1 MTTPPASRPQL
12 VDLFHRG
19 EWVLLVL
26 ALLVLWWF
34 ARGLAPGADG
44 LAERYART
52 LETFERAQ
60 VHEKWKACA
69 KLTTPADASATPGQ
83 NAIPNAAAGTSDNCI
98 AMRAAFAREQQHS
111 RDLNLHAFKFLA
123 WLGLLGWVS
132 LLIARWRAAMLLRL
146 TLCAG
151 LWAAL
156 GLWLKVLP
164 ASFVIW
170 IGTPVL
176 GFLVAEFMLWK
187 QRGQRAWQSPV
198 SVSTGSWLYPAW
210 VLLTGLG
217 LIWLLDVSARGDPK
231 DMFQGLNQARAL
243 WVAYYA
249 FALMAVLAPWLLQVV
264 MHLFER
270 VQRIPIGWVLTAA
283 LFGAALCLFPALQV
297 PHIALLE
304 KAAKRN
310 AWLRWPEQHVTL
322 TMLLLMV
329 SILAAV
335 WIALLLWRR
344 PESGWAMWCAD
355 RLQEPRWSA
364 LALVLAIIGV
374 AVAARV
380 GGANEAGAGEI
391 VRLVAWWV
399 VAWFCYRGVERVH
412 KREHDRAQYIT
423 QIVGFAV
430 AVLAWCGALFLIVS
444 DQGQTMAAFFSA
456 LVPGTLIAMMLLFG
470 HWTTRRGVMVD
481 ATGLPRRSFQQAIV
495 LVLCSGVVFAIYAV
509 LVPALMHTGWLGA
522 HVAERFEAMSAPYA
536 SAQDFLALLRW
547 FADAGGW
554 AGYGVGQVPWC
565 GWLASL
571 DGGCARTGVPS
582 EIESDYAFNGL
593 GAVFGYPIA
602 LLLVALTVAW
612 LFRLAR
618 LPDGQAQ
625 RAQSAM
631 AYRSWLLTWMALSLT
646 VQAVMTVMGS
656 TGLTLMTGITLP
668 LLSFGATGLYV
679 VAGMAGLSMNR
690 WED

>member
-1 MTTPPASRPQL
+1 MTTQPASRSL
-12 VDLFHRG
+12 SAVLFHRG
-19 EWVLLVL
+19 ELALLVL
-26 ALLVLWWF
+26 MLIVLWWF
-34 ARGLAPGADG
+34 ARGLVPGAEG
-44 LAERYART
+44 LAGRYTQPLQTIEAT
-52 LETFERAQ
+52 Q
-60 VHEKWKACA
+60 VPGYWKACA
-69 KLTTPADASATPGQ
+69 KQKKSASAPVIPG
-83 NAIPNAAAGTSDNCI
+83 PNAMPSAEAVTTGHCI
-98 AMRAAFAREQQHS
+98 SMRAAFASEQEQT
-111 RDLNLHAFKFLA
+111 RNINLHAFKFLA
-123 WLGLLGWVS
+123 GLGLLGWVS
-132 LLIARWRAAMLLRL
+132 LLIARWRAALLLRL
-146 TLCAG
+146 ALCAG
-151 LWAAL
+151 LWTAL
-156 GLWLKVLP
+156 GVWLKVMP
-164 ASFVIW
+164 AQVVIW
-170 IGTPVL
+170 IATPVL
-176 GFLVAEFMLWK
+176 GFLITEFALWK

-198 SVSTGSWLYPAW
+198 SVSAGPWLYPAW
-210 VLLTGLG
+210 VLLTGMG

-270 VQRIPIGWVLTAA
+270 VQRIPIGWVLTASLLSTA
-283 LFGAALCLFPALQV
+283 SCLFLALQV
-297 PHIALLE
+297 PHIALLK

-344 PESGWAMWCAD
+344 PVSGWAAWCAD

-364 LALVLAIIGV
+364 LSLVLAIIGV

-380 GGANEAGAGEI
+380 AGANEAGAGEI

-423 QIVGFAV
+423 QILEFGV

-456 LVPGTLIAMMLLFG
+456 LVPSTLIAMMLLFG

-481 ATGLPRRSFQQAIV
+481 ATGLPRRGFQQAAV
-495 LVLCSGVVFAIYAV
+495 LVLSSGVVFAIYAA
-509 LVPALMHTGWLGA
+509 LVPAMMHTGWLGA

-593 GAVFGYPIA
+593 GAVYGYPMA

-646 VQAVMTVMGS
+646 VQAIMTVMGS

-679 VAGMAGLSMNR
+679 VAGMAGLAMNR